1 MKRWTGFASLSAALL
16 VLASSALAVR
26 PATWIHST
34 EAQFSPGK
42 VTSAVSTSLGE
53 VRLAREIKIVAG
65 SESCPVVVSCIANI
79 ANVRYV
85 GAGDKPVVYR
95 LRGDKAV
102 KVAVFQAAIITCM
115 LPSDGGLLVGTGG
128 GAKPGL
134 WRMDS
139 RGKTSCVWSDAKVK
153 YVWAVL
159 PKAEGGFYV
168 ATGPEGKVFAVEKG
182 GKAHAIYE
190 AGKLAKNVMCL
201 AAGDGGKLYAGTG
214 DKGLIIE
221 IDVKAKTGR
230 VLVETPEKEIA
241 ALIVD
246 DEGTIIAATSD
257 ASKASA
263 KSQKAPAAST
273 AGKADNGKKAP
284 AAKPVAPKRS
294 ATTKPARTVGEK
306 PKPKAKPAASDA
318 RKPADKNKNSGV
330 KDKKPG
336 DKKDKPKVAKPK
348 GAIGPDDL
356 KTAKP
361 AGKVTDKPSSK
372 VQDKAKPSASV
383 PAGAKTKT
391 LAATLARRIA
401 AASSGSSS
409 SKPVKTKMA
418 LPPGARIVRIPS
430 SSTSRAKTTRTSTS
444 SSKGN
449 AVYRIGPD
457 GLVDTIFRR
466 PVTILAMAEAGDK
479 LILATGNG
487 GGIYSISRDG
497 DEVALIAET
506 DAKQVTCLAVEETG
520 EIVFGTANKGSVGR
534 LAGGFARKGTYV
546 SKALDARQIAKWG
559 TMQIAGDAPAGTRVT
574 VATRSGNVSKPDDKT
589 WSSWSKEMSLQSGF
603 LSIGAPSGRFLQYR
617 LTLST
622 RSGKATP
629 KVSGVQI
636 VYQVG
641 NLAPTLAGVKVTPS
655 EKGLRGT
662 ERPGSPKTYR
672 HIEIK
677 AMDRNSDKLRM
688 EVSFR
693 EVGSEGWVLI
703 TDKLTSPKY
712 VWDTRSVGD
721 GTYEL
726 RIEASD
732 DPSNPAGLAKTSA
745 RISEPVVVD
754 NTSPVVGPMTA
765 KRARGKFVVTGQITD
780 AASRVGA
787 IQYSVN
793 SQDKW
798 HSILPADGICDSDV
812 EKFSF
817 SVQDL
822 KPGTYRIA
830 VRAAD
835 IYGNVGYGSVG
846 VRVGK

>member
-16 VLASSALAVR
+16 MLAASALAVR
-26 PATWIHST
+26 PATWTHST
-34 EAQFSPGK
+34 EAHFSPGK
-42 VTSAVSTSLGE
+42 FTSVVSTSLGE
-53 VRLAREIKIVAG
+53 IRLAREIKVLAG
-65 SESCPVVVSCIANI
+65 SESCPVVVSSIATF
-79 ANVRYV
+79 AKARYI

-95 LRGDKAV
+95 LQGDKAV
-102 KVAVFQAAIITCM
+102 KVAEFQAAMITCM
-115 LPSDGGLLVGTGG
+115 LPTNGGLLIGTGG

-139 RGKTSCVWSDAKVK
+139 RGRTSCVWSDAKVK

-159 PKAEGGFYV
+159 PKSDGGFYV
-168 ATGPEGKVFAVEKG
+168 ATGPEGKVFAVEKD
-182 GKAHAIYE
+182 GKSHAIYE

-201 AAGDGGKLYAGTG
+201 AAGDAGKLYAGTG

-221 IDVKAKTGR
+221 IDPQAKTGR

-246 DEGTIIAATSD
+246 DEGAIIAATSD

-263 KSQKAPAAST
+263 TSQKTPSASSE
-273 AGKADNGKKAP
+273 GKADNGKKTP
-284 AAKPVAPKRS
+284 VTKPVAPKRV
-294 ATTKPARTVGEK
+294 TTKPIKPVGEK
-306 PKPKAKPAASDA
+306 PKTDDKGK
-318 RKPADKNKNSGV
+318 KPADKGEKAGE
-330 KDKKPG
+330 KDKKPV
-336 DKKDKPKVAKPK
+336 DEKEKAKAAKPK
-348 GAIGPDDL
+348 GAIGPEDL
-356 KTAKP
+356 KAAKPADKATGKPAAKVPEKAKP
-361 AGKVTDKPSSK
+361 AGPVPAE
-372 VQDKAKPSASV
+372 VKAKA
-383 PAGAKTKT
+383 
-391 LAATLARRIA
+391 LAAAIARRIT
-401 AASSGSSS
+401 ASSGTSSS

-418 LPPGARIVRIPS
+418 LPPGVRVVRRS
-430 SSTSRAKTTRTSTS
+430 SSSSSQATTAKPPTS
-444 SSKGN
+444 SSSGN

-466 PVTILAMAEAGDK
+466 PVTILAMAEAGDR

-506 DAKQVTCLAVEETG
+506 DAKQVTCLAVAETG
-520 EIVFGTANKGSVGR
+520 EIVFGTANTGSVGR

-559 TMQIAGDAPAGTRVT
+559 TMQISGDAPAGTRVT
-574 VATRSGNVSKPDDKT
+574 VATRSGNVSTPDDKT
-589 WSSWSKEMSLQSGF
+589 WSSWSKEMPLQSGF

-622 RSGKATP
+622 RGGKATP

-636 VYQVG
+636 VFQVG

-655 EKGLRGT
+655 EKGPRGT
-662 ERPGSPKTYR
+662 EPTGSPRAYR

-688 EVSFR
+688 EISFR
-693 EVGSEGWVLI
+693 DFGSDGWILI

-712 VWDTRSVGD
+712 IWDTRSVGD

-726 RIEASD
+726 RVEAFD
-732 DPSNPAGLAKTSA
+732 DPSNPAGQAKTSA

-754 NTSPVVGPMTA
+754 NTAPVVGPLAA
-765 KRARGKFVVTGQITD
+765 KRARGKVIVTGQVTD
-780 AASRVGA
+780 ATSRVGA

-817 SVQDL
+817 DVEDL
-822 KPGTYRIA
+822 KPGMYRIA

-835 IYGNVGYGSVG
+835 MYGNVGYGSVG
-846 VRVGK
+846 VQVGR

>member
-16 VLASSALAVR
+16 MLAASALAVR
-26 PATWIHST
+26 PATWTHNT

-42 VTSAVSTSLGE
+42 FTSAVSTSLGE
-53 VRLAREIKIVAG
+53 VRLAREIKVVAG
-65 SESCPVVVSCIANI
+65 SESCPVVVSCIATA
-79 ANVRYV
+79 ANARYI

-95 LRGDKAV
+95 IQGDKAV
-102 KVAVFQAAIITCM
+102 KVAEFQAAMITCM
-115 LPSDGGLLVGTGG
+115 LPADGGLLVGTGG

-139 RGKTSCVWSDAKVK
+139 RGKTACVWSDAKVK

-159 PKAEGGFYV
+159 PKAEGGYFV
-168 ATGPEGKVFAVEKG
+168 ATGPEGKVFAVEKD
-182 GKAHAIYE
+182 GKSNAIYE

-201 AAGDGGKLYAGTG
+201 AAGEDGKLYAGTG
-214 DKGLIIE
+214 DKGLIVE
-221 IDVKAKTGR
+221 IDPQAKTGR

-246 DEGTIIAATSD
+246 DEGAIIAATSD
-257 ASKASA
+257 ASKASPT
-263 KSQKAPAAST
+263 SQKTPADSSE
-273 AGKADNGKKAP
+273 GKADNGKKAP
-284 AAKPVAPKRS
+284 ATKPAAPKQS
-294 ATTKPARTVGEK
+294 STTKPAQTVGEK
-306 PKPKAKPAASDA
+306 PNAKTGDKDKMIADKNEKTGDKDKKPVDEKEKSKEAKPEGAIGPEDLKAA
-318 RKPADKNKNSGV
+318 KPADKAT
-330 KDKKPG
+330 PG
-336 DKKDKPKVAKPK
+336 SAS
-348 GAIGPDDL
+348 
-356 KTAKP
+356 T
-361 AGKVTDKPSSK
+361 
-372 VQDKAKPSASV
+372 VQDNAKPSGSV
-383 PAGAKTKT
+383 PAEVKAKA
-391 LAATLARRIA
+391 LAAAISRRL
-401 AASSGSSS
+401 AASGGNSSS
-409 SKPVKTKMA
+409 SRPAKTKMA
-418 LPPGARIVRIPS
+418 LPPGVRVVRMPS
-430 SSTSRAKTTRTSTS
+430 SSSSQATTSTPPTPS
-444 SSKGN
+444 SSGN

-466 PVTILAMAEAGDK
+466 PVTILAMAEAGDR

-487 GGIYSISRDG
+487 GGIYSVSRDG

-506 DAKQVTCLAVEETG
+506 DAKQVTCLAVAETG

-534 LAGGFARKGTYV
+534 LADGFARKGTYV

-559 TMQIAGDAPAGTRVT
+559 TMQISGDAPAGTRVT
-574 VATRSGNVSKPDDKT
+574 VATRSGNVSTPDDKT

-603 LSIGAPSGRFLQYR
+603 LSIGAPSGRFFQYR

-622 RSGKATP
+622 RGGKVTP
-629 KVSGVQI
+629 TVSGVQI

-641 NLAPTLAGVKVTPS
+641 NLAPTVAGVSVTPS
-655 EKGLRGT
+655 EKSPRGT
-662 ERPGSPKTYR
+662 EPPGSPRAYR

-677 AMDRNSDKLRM
+677 AMDRNSDKLRL
-688 EVSFR
+688 EISFR
-693 EVGSEGWVLI
+693 EVGSDGWVLI

-726 RIEASD
+726 RVEASD

-754 NTSPVVGPMTA
+754 NTAPAVGPLTA
-765 KRARGKFVVTGQITD
+765 KRVRGKVVVTGQITD
-780 AASRVGA
+780 ATSRVGA

-793 SQDKW
+793 SQDEW
-798 HSILPADGICDSDV
+798 HSIMPADGICDSDV

-817 SVQDL
+817 DVQDL

-835 IYGNVGYGSVG
+835 MYGNVGYGSVG